1 MDTDHAME
9 ERRNDMENL
18 TKESQEGTVREYLK
32 ALDDRDLERC
42 LSFFLSDAVIN
53 FMEGLYQGEE
63 AIRQW
68 HEDRFQADLRIV
80 EVEDIQIEA
89 DCVTVSVVIRSN
101 RLLDWKIPQLSGYA
115 KATLENQ
122 KIRELT
128 FGLNVT
134 NPLEDWS

>member
-1 MDTDHAME
+1 ME
-9 ERRNDMENL
+9 
-18 TKESQEGTVREYLK
+18 TQAKESQEGLVRQYLK
-32 ALDDRDLERC
+32 ALDDRDLETC
-42 LSFFLSDAVIN
+42 LSFFSHDAVIN
-53 FMEGLYQGEE
+53 FMEGLYQGET

-80 EVEDIQIEA
+80 EIEDIQIEG
-89 DCVTVSVVIRSN
+89 DSVTVSTVIRSN

-115 KATLENQ
+115 KAKVENG
-122 KIRELT
+122 KILELT

>member
-1 MDTDHAME
+1 MEAMGK
-9 ERRNDMENL
+9 NMENL
-18 TKESQEGTVREYLK
+18 GKEAQEELVREYLK
-32 ALDDRDLERC
+32 ALDDRALEKC
-42 LSFFLSDAVIN
+42 LSFFSPGAVIN
-53 FMEGLYQGEE
+53 FMEGLYEGEE

-80 EVEDIQIEA
+80 EVEDIQIEG
-89 DCVTVSVVIRSN
+89 DCVTVSTVIRSD

-115 KATLENQ
+115 KAKVEKG
-122 KIRELT
+122 KIQELT